1 MSQQEPSS
9 QASTNDP
16 TGSPLQDGPV
26 FIAVG
31 FLRRSHGIKGEIIM
45 DVLTDFPERIR
56 VNRQVFIGE
65 KHEPFRI
72 QSVRMHEPAML
83 VKFKG
88 YDTPEDAARFRN
100 LTVYVRVDQLPELPE
115 DMYYHHQ
122 LLGLTVKDE
131 AGNVFGQLSS
141 ILETGANDV
150 YVVRKD
156 DGTEV
161 LFPAIE
167 GVVLQV
173 DLDQK
178 EMIVRPQEWA

>member
-1 MSQQEPSS
+1 MSQQDLS
-9 QASTNDP
+9 QKDTQNGP
-16 TGSPLQDGPV
+16 TGSPSQDEPV

-56 VNRQVFIGE
+56 VNRQVFVGE
-65 KHEPFRI
+65 EHEPYRI
-72 QSVRMHEPAML
+72 QTVRAHEPALL

-88 YDTPEDAARFRN
+88 YDTPEDVARFRN
-100 LTVYVRVDQLPELPE
+100 LTVYVRVDQLPKLPE

-150 YVVRKD
+150 YVVRKE
-156 DGTEV
+156 DGSEL

-167 GVVLQV
+167 GVVLDV
-173 DLDQK
+173 NLERK

>member
-1 MSQQEPSS
+1 MSQQDLSS
-9 QASTNDP
+9 ENAENSL
-16 TGSPLQDGPV
+16 TGSPMQDEPV

-31 FLRRSHGIKGEIIM
+31 FLRRSHGLKGEVIM

-65 KHEPFRI
+65 KHEPYRI

-88 YDTPEDAARFRN
+88 YDTPEDVTRFRN
-100 LTVYVRVDQLPELPE
+100 LMVYVPVEQLPELPE
-115 DMYYHHQ
+115 DVYYHHQ

-131 AGNVFGQLSS
+131 AGKVFGNLAS

-150 YVVRKD
+150 YVVRSE
-156 DGTEV
+156 DGHEV

-173 DLDQK
+173 DLEHK